1 MIISVGFRR
10 RLANIITRGQLQQPV
25 HLSNVTWT
33 APASSMSTLSAPL
46 RPRLRVPSEQVVDS
60 MRQMHA
66 RAISYTALPRFVA
79 RAFRVPIAG
88 ATVGAG
94 ALGYANYRFEE
105 FRKTSTAWIADA
117 QDKASELFDSTSE
130 TASKLF
136 GSAAEGASGL
146 LGTASVGVDALKARL
161 AATELPA
168 FEAPQFM
175 KDIVASFGESSRDQ
189 GDKEGS
195 QPGGNAGDK
204 ASAAALAAAVAIT
217 TSSPSD
223 SDTKKRNTSGGAL
236 MNLTRNLIEVRAIL
250 QTIDMGDDLTVPS
263 IVVIG
268 SQSSGKS
275 SVLEAIVGHEFLPK
289 GNNMVTRRPIELT
302 LVCTPDAAAEW
313 AEFPALGSGRISD
326 FSVIQKRLYEM
337 NMAVP
342 AEECVSDSPIQL
354 KICGPNIPDLTMID
368 LPGYIQL
375 SSLDQPEQLKDK
387 IASLVD
393 KYIRP
398 PNIILAV
405 CAADVDLANSPALRA
420 SRKVDPLG
428 RRTIGVITKM
438 DLVSPEVGSAIL
450 SGNRYPLHLGY
461 VGVVTRPGEEDY
473 RNRKATQPAL
483 MGAVQRREDTFFGA
497 HRDFYT
503 GSTMVGTDTLRSR
516 LEDVLKSSLSG
527 ELHNITNRVQRGLE
541 ESSYQFKVQ
550 YNDRRISA
558 ESYVA
563 ELMDQ
568 LKASFKEASAQFSK
582 PQVRARLKAMLDDRV
597 LGVLEQLYW
606 TDQRVEELNTLAQ
619 DPKIPNAAA
628 LDTYW
633 RYKLEAASSL
643 LTKSG
648 VGRDA
653 TSMVADGL
661 RGMIDAL
668 AGATGTGPFTHHLGA
683 AARLEELAHEI
694 LRSRLS
700 IAADQVEN
708 CIKPFKYEIEVEPG
722 EWEAGRERA
731 VAALEKEQ
739 ALCSEKLNTIRTR
752 VGGGRRLNALLTYVK
767 NLEAQEREIAARMV
781 MRRDS
786 GEDVEP
792 EVPSIVDNYKYNPA
806 HVIDARHAQ
815 LYMDRITILKM
826 RAAAL
831 KSKRCRAGPEHD
843 AFCPEAFLNVVA
855 QKLAYTSAMFL
866 NIELLDHFF
875 YQFPREIDSR
885 LMYDL
890 DRKEITKF
898 ARENPN
904 VKAHLELQEKKDK
917 LEEVLTKLQAIS
929 SLRGESESPPRG
941 RMGLFR
947 SFI

>member
-1 MIISVGFRR
+1 
-10 RLANIITRGQLQQPV
+10 
-25 HLSNVTWT
+25 
-33 APASSMSTLSAPL
+33 
-46 RPRLRVPSEQVVDS
+46 
-60 MRQMHA
+60 MRQMHV

-94 ALGYANYRFEE
+94 AIGYANYQFEE
-105 FRKTSTAWIADA
+105 FRKTSTAWINNA
-117 QDKASELFDSTSE
+117 QESAHELFESTSE

-136 GSAAEGASGL
+136 GTASESASGL
-146 LGTASVGVDALKARL
+146 LGTASERIDVIKARL
-161 AATELPA
+161 AASELPELPELPA

-175 KDIVASFGESSRDQ
+175 KDFIASFGESGQSGGDQ
-189 GDKEGS
+189 GGNQNS
-195 QPGGNAGDK
+195 GGNNDPR
-204 ASAAALAAAVAIT
+204 SAAALAAAVAVT

-223 SDTKKRNTSGGAL
+223 SDAKRRQGSKPAGAL
-236 MNLTRNLIEVRAIL
+236 MNLTKNLIEVRTIL
-250 QTIDMGDDLTVPS
+250 QTIDMGDELTVPS

-313 AEFPALGSGRISD
+313 GEFPAINSGRIND
-326 FSVIQKRLYEM
+326 FSVIQKKLLEM
-337 NMAVP
+337 NLSVP
-342 AEECVSDSPIQL
+342 ASECVSDSPIQL

-368 LPGYIQL
+368 LPGYVQL
-375 SSLDQPEQLKDK
+375 SSLDQPEELKEK
-387 IASLVD
+387 IATLVD
-393 KYIRP
+393 RYIRP

-438 DLVSPEVGSAIL
+438 DLVSAEVGSAIL

-461 VGVVTRPGEEDY
+461 VGVVTRPAKEDFK
-473 RNRKATQPAL
+473 NPTGQQPAL
-483 MGAVQRREDTFFGA
+483 MGAVQRREDAFFGA
-497 HRDFYT
+497 NRDFYT

-550 YNDRRISA
+550 YNDRRVSA

-568 LKASFKEASAQFSK
+568 LKANFKEASTQFAK
-582 PQVRARLKAMLDDRV
+582 PQVRAKLKAMLDDRV

-606 TDQRVEELNTLAQ
+606 TDPRAQELTTLAT
-619 DPKIPNAAA
+619 DTRVPNAAA

-661 RGMIDAL
+661 RGLIDSL
-668 AGATGTGPFTHHLGA
+668 AGASGTGPFKHHPGA

-708 CIKPFKYEIEVEPG
+708 CIKPYKYEVEIDAG
-722 EWEAGRERA
+722 EWEVGREGA
-731 VAALEKEQ
+731 VGVLEKEQ
-739 ALCSEKLNTIRTR
+739 VLCTEKLAAIKAR
-752 VGGGRRLNALLTYVK
+752 VGGGRSLNNLLAYVK
-767 NLEAQEREIAARMV
+767 KLEAQERDIAARMA
-781 MRRDS
+781 MRRDL
-786 GEDVEP
+786 GENVES
-792 EVPSIVDNYKYNPA
+792 ETPSIVDNYRYNPA

-815 LYMDRITILKM
+815 LYMDRIAVLKL
-826 RAAAL
+826 RAAVL
-831 KSKRCRAGPEHD
+831 KSKRCRSGTEND

-890 DRKEITKF
+890 DRSEITKF
-898 ARENPN
+898 AMENPN
-904 VKAHLELQEKKDK
+904 IKAHLELQDRKDK
-917 LEEVLTKLQAIS
+917 LEEVLAKLQAIA
-929 SLRGESESPPRG
+929 SLRGESESPPR
-941 RMGLFR
+941 RQMGLFR
-947 SFI
+947 SFM

>member
-1 MIISVGFRR
+1 MYALSRTLLFLDLSLEHSAC
-10 RLANIITRGQLQQPV
+10 RLLVQ
-25 HLSNVTWT
+25 
-33 APASSMSTLSAPL
+33 LSAQAHWDTRTTDL
-46 RPRLRVPSEQVVDS
+46 K
-60 MRQMHA
+60 A
-66 RAISYTALPRFVA
+66 RAMSSSGISSCAHVDT
-79 RAFRVPIAG
+79 
-88 ATVGAG
+88 T
-94 ALGYANYRFEE
+94 E

-117 QDKASELFDSTSE
+117 QDKASELFGSTSE
-130 TASKLF
+130 TASQFF
-136 GSAAEGASGL
+136 GSATEGASGL
-146 LGTASVGVDALKARL
+146 LGTASEGVGALKARL

-168 FEAPQFM
+168 LEAPQFM
-175 KDIVASFGESSRDQ
+175 KDIIAALGESGGDQ
-189 GDKEGS
+189 GNKQDS
-195 QPGGNAGDK
+195 QPGGGGGDK

-223 SDTKKRNTSGGAL
+223 SDTKKRSTSGGAL

-313 AEFPALGSGRISD
+313 AEFPALGSGRIND

-387 IASLVD
+387 IAALVD

-428 RRTIGVITKM
+428 RRTIGVVTKM

-461 VGVVTRPGEEDY
+461 VGVVTRPDKEDY
-473 RNRKATQPAL
+473 QSRNATQPAL
-483 MGAVQRREDTFFGA
+483 MGAVQRREDVFFGA

-503 GSTMVGTDTLRSR
+503 GSTMTGTDTLRSR

-568 LKASFKEASAQFSK
+568 LKASFKEASTQFSK

-661 RGMIDAL
+661 RGMIEAL
-668 AGATGTGPFTHHLGA
+668 AGATGTGPFTHHPGA
-683 AARLEELAHEI
+683 SARLEELAHEI

-700 IAADQVEN
+700 VAADQVEN
-708 CIKPFKYEIEVEPG
+708 CIKPFKYEVEVEPG

-731 VAALEKEQ
+731 VTALEKEQ
-739 ALCSEKLNTIRTR
+739 ALCSEKLGTIRTR
-752 VGGGRRLNALLTYVK
+752 VGGGRRLNALLAYVK
-767 NLEAQEREIAARMV
+767 NLETQEREIAARMA

-786 GEDVEP
+786 GEGIEP

-831 KSKRCRAGPEHD
+831 KSKRCRAGPDHD

>member
-1 MIISVGFRR
+1 MLFSIGFRR
-10 RLANIITRGQLQQPV
+10 RVANIIRRGQPPAVNVPQLQAT
-25 HLSNVTWT
+25 LST
-33 APASSMSTLSAPL
+33 SAPL
-46 RPRLRVPSEQVVDS
+46 RPRLNIPAQQVADS
-60 MRQMHA
+60 MRQMHV

-79 RAFRVPIAG
+79 RAFRVPIAAG
-88 ATVGAG
+88 TVGAG

-105 FRKTSTAWIADA
+105 FRKTSTAWISEA
-117 QDKASELFDSTSE
+117 QETASQFLGSTSE

-136 GSAAEGASGL
+136 GTASTSASGL
-146 LGTASVGVDALKARL
+146 LESASEGLDGIKAQL
-161 AATELPA
+161 ASTELPS
-168 FEAPQFM
+168 FETPQFM
-175 KDIVASFGESSRDQ
+175 KDLIASIGESRQGEDDQ
-189 GDKEGS
+189 GNTP
-195 QPGGNAGDK
+195 PGGNDN
-204 ASAAALAAAVAIT
+204 ASAAALAAAIAVT
-217 TSSPSD
+217 SSSPSD
-223 SDTKKRNTSGGAL
+223 SDVKRRSSGGGAL
-236 MNLTRNLIEVRAIL
+236 MNLTRNLIEVRSIL

-302 LVCTPDAAAEW
+302 LVCTPDAASEW
-313 AEFPALGSGRISD
+313 AEFPALNSGRISD
-326 FSVIQKRLYEM
+326 FSVIQKQLYDM
-337 NMAVP
+337 NMSVP
-342 AEECVSDSPIQL
+342 ASECVSDSPIQL

-375 SSLDQPEQLKDK
+375 SSMDQPEELKDR
-387 IASLVD
+387 IAGLVE

-428 RRTIGVITKM
+428 RRTIGVVTKM
-438 DLVSPEVGSAIL
+438 DLVPPEQGATIL

-461 VGVVTRPGEEDY
+461 VGVVTRPGKGDY
-473 RNRKATQPAL
+473 SSPKSGQPLL
-483 MGAVQRREDTFFGA
+483 MGAVQHREDAFFGSNRE
-497 HRDFYT
+497 HYT
-503 GSTMVGTDTLRSR
+503 GSLMVGTDTLRNR

-541 ESSYQFKVQ
+541 EASYQFKVQ
-550 YNDRRISA
+550 YNDRRVSA

-568 LKASFKEASAQFSK
+568 LKANFKEASAQFSK
-582 PQVRARLKAMLDDRV
+582 PQVRAKLRAMLDDRV
-597 LGVLEQLYW
+597 LGVLEQMYW
-606 TDQRVEELNTLAQ
+606 TDPRAEELNKLTA
-619 DPKIPNAAA
+619 DARIPNAAA

-653 TSMVADGL
+653 TAMVADGIKGL
-661 RGMIDAL
+661 IDAL
-668 AGATGTGPFTHHLGA
+668 AGTSGTGPFTHHPGA

-700 IAADQVEN
+700 ITADQVEN
-708 CIKPFKYEIEVEPG
+708 AIKPFKYEVEVDPN
-722 EWEAGRERA
+722 EWEHGREGA

-739 ALCSEKLNTIRTR
+739 VLCTEKLSAIKSR
-752 VGGGRRLNALLTYVK
+752 VGGNRRLNQLLTYVK
-767 NLEAQEREIAARMV
+767 NLEAQEREIAAKMA
-781 MRRDS
+781 MKRDS
-786 GEDVEP
+786 GQEVEQ
-792 EVPSIVDNYKYNPA
+792 EVPSIIDNYRYNPA

-815 LYMDRITILKM
+815 LYMDRIAILKV
-826 RAAAL
+826 RTAIL
-831 KSKRCRAGPEHD
+831 KGKRCRTGLEND
-843 AFCPEAFLNVVA
+843 AFCPEAFLNAVA

-890 DRKEITKF
+890 DRNEIVKF
-898 ARENPN
+898 ARQNPN
-904 VKAHLELQEKKDK
+904 IKAHLDLQEKKDK
-917 LEEVLTKLQAIS
+917 LETVLSKLQAIAS
-929 SLRGESESPPRG
+929 MRGESETRPR
-941 RMGLFR
+941 RQAGLFR

>member
-1 MIISVGFRR
+1 
-10 RLANIITRGQLQQPV
+10 
-25 HLSNVTWT
+25 
-33 APASSMSTLSAPL
+33 
-46 RPRLRVPSEQVVDS
+46 
-60 MRQMHA
+60 MRQVHV
-66 RAISYTALPRFVA
+66 RAISYAALPRFVA

-94 ALGYANYRFEE
+94 ALGYANYKFEE
-105 FRKTSTAWIADA
+105 FRKTSTAWISEA
-117 QDKASELFDSTSE
+117 QDKASELLGSTSE
-130 TASKLF
+130 TASKF
-136 GSAAEGASGL
+136 F
-146 LGTASVGVDALKARL
+146 GTASDSASELFGTAAGGVDSIKARL
-161 AATELPA
+161 VSAELPTL
-168 FEAPQFM
+168 EAPQFM
-175 KDIVASFGESSRDQ
+175 KDFIASFGESGQSSEDQ
-189 GDKEGS
+189 GNGKGS
-195 QPGGNAGDK
+195 ESGGNGGDE

-223 SDTKKRNTSGGAL
+223 SDSRKRDISGGAL
-236 MNLTRNLIEVRAIL
+236 MNLTRSLIEVRHIL
-250 QTIDMGDDLTVPS
+250 QSIDMGDELTVPS

-313 AEFPALGSGRISD
+313 AEFPALGSGRIND
-326 FSVIQKRLYEM
+326 FGIIQKRLYEM
-337 NMAVP
+337 NMSVP
-342 AEECVSDSPIQL
+342 TEECVSDSPIQL

-375 SSLDQPEQLKDK
+375 SSLDQPEQLKEK
-387 IASLVD
+387 IAGLVE

-461 VGVVTRPGEEDY
+461 VGVVTRPGKEDY
-473 RNRKATQPAL
+473 QNRNAKQPAL
-483 MGAVQRREDTFFGA
+483 MGAVQRREDAFFGS
-497 HRDFYT
+497 HRDYYT

-541 ESSYQFKVQ
+541 EASYQFKVQ

-568 LKASFKEASAQFSK
+568 LKASFKESATQFSK
-582 PQVRARLKAMLDDRV
+582 PQVRAKLKAMLDDRV

-606 TDQRVEELNTLAQ
+606 TDPRAQELGTLAQ

-661 RGMIDAL
+661 RSMIDAL
-668 AGATGTGPFTHHLGA
+668 AGATGTGPFTHHPGA

-700 IAADQVEN
+700 VAADQVEN
-708 CIKPFKYEIEVEPG
+708 CIKPYKYEVEVEPT
-722 EWEAGRERA
+722 EWEAGRERS
-731 VAALEKEQ
+731 VIALEKEQ
-739 ALCSEKLNTIRTR
+739 ALCNEKLNAIKNR
-752 VGGGRRLNALLTYVK
+752 VGGNRRLNALLAYVK
-767 NLEAQEREIAARMV
+767 KLEAEERDIAARV
-781 MRRDS
+781 ALRREKGD
-786 GEDVEP
+786 EVEP
-792 EVPSIVDNYKYNPA
+792 ENPSIVDNYRFNPA

-826 RAAAL
+826 RATAL
-831 KSKRCRAGPEHD
+831 KSKRCRAGPEMD

-904 VKAHLELQEKKDK
+904 IKAHLELQERKDK
-917 LEEVLTKLQAIS
+917 LEEVLSKLQAVA
-929 SLRGESESPPRG
+929 SLRGESASPPR
-941 RMGLFR
+941 RQLGLFR
-947 SFI
+947 SFM

>member
-10 RLANIITRGQLQQPV
+10 RLANILTRGQPQQAV
-25 HLSNVTWT
+25 HLNNVAWN

-46 RPRLRVPSEQVVDS
+46 RPRLRIPSEQVAES

-88 ATVGAG
+88 ATVGA
-94 ALGYANYRFEE
+94 E
-105 FRKTSTAWIADA
+105 FRKTSTAWISDA
-117 QDKASELFDSTSE
+117 QDKASELFGSTSE

-136 GSAAEGASGL
+136 GTASEGASGL
-146 LGTASVGVDALKARL
+146 LGTASEGVDAIKARL

-168 FEAPQFM
+168 LEAPQFM
-175 KDIVASFGESSRDQ
+175 KDFIASFGESGESGGDQ
-189 GDKEGS
+189 GNNRGS
-195 QPGGNAGDK
+195 QSGGGGDDK
-204 ASAAALAAAVAIT
+204 ASAAALAAAVAMT

-223 SDTKKRNTSGGAL
+223 SDPRKRNTSGGAL
-236 MNLTRNLIEVRAIL
+236 MNLTRSLIEVRHIL
-250 QTIDMGDDLTVPS
+250 QTIDMGDELTVPS

-326 FSVIQKRLYEM
+326 FGVIQKRLYEM
-337 NMAVP
+337 NMSVP

-387 IASLVD
+387 IASLVE

-461 VGVVTRPGEEDY
+461 VGVVTRPGKEDY
-473 RNRKATQPAL
+473 QSRNATQPAL

-497 HRDFYT
+497 HRDYFT

-541 ESSYQFKVQ
+541 EASYQFKVQ

-568 LKASFKEASAQFSK
+568 LKASFKESSAQFSK
-582 PQVRARLKAMLDDRV
+582 PQVRAKLKAMLDDRV

-606 TDQRVEELNTLAQ
+606 TDPRAQELNELAQ
-619 DPKIPNAAA
+619 NPKIPNAAA

-653 TSMVADGL
+653 TSMVAEGL
-661 RGMIDAL
+661 RSMIDAL
-668 AGATGTGPFTHHLGA
+668 AGATGTGPFTHHPGA

-700 IAADQVEN
+700 VAADQVEN
-708 CIKPFKYEIEVEPG
+708 CVKPYKYEIEIEPS
-722 EWEAGRERA
+722 EWEAGRERS
-731 VAALEKEQ
+731 VIALEKEQ
-739 ALCSEKLNTIRTR
+739 ALCTEKLNAIKGR
-752 VGGGRRLNALLTYVK
+752 VGGGRRLNSLLAYVK
-767 NLEAQEREIAARMV
+767 KLEAEEREIAARMA
-781 MRRDS
+781 MRRDN

-792 EVPSIVDNYKYNPA
+792 EAPSIVDNYRFNPA

-831 KSKRCRAGPEHD
+831 KGKRCRAGPDMD

-904 VKAHLELQEKKDK
+904 VKAHLELQERKEK
-917 LEEVLTKLQAIS
+917 LEEVLAKLQAIA
-929 SLRGESESPPRG
+929 SLRGESESPPR
-941 RMGLFR
+941 RQIGLFR

>member
-1 MIISVGFRR
+1 MLFSIGFRR
-10 RLANIITRGQLQQPV
+10 RIANIIQRGQPPAV
-25 HLSNVTWT
+25 NVPHFHATLST
-33 APASSMSTLSAPL
+33 SAPL
-46 RPRLRVPSEQVVDS
+46 RPRLNIPAQQVADS
-60 MRQMHA
+60 MRQMHV

-79 RAFRVPIAG
+79 RAFRVPIAAG
-88 ATVGAG
+88 TVGAG

-105 FRKTSTAWIADA
+105 FRKTSTAWISEA
-117 QDKASELFDSTSE
+117 QETASHLLGSTSD

-136 GSAAEGASGL
+136 GTASASASEL
-146 LGTASVGVDALKARL
+146 LGSASEGIDSIKAQL
-161 AATELPA
+161 SSTELPS
-168 FEAPQFM
+168 FETPQFM
-175 KDIVASFGESSRDQ
+175 KDLIASIGESRQ
-189 GDKEGS
+189 GGDG
-195 QPGGNAGDK
+195 QDNTPPGGNDNS
-204 ASAAALAAAVAIT
+204 SAAALAAAIAAT

-223 SDTKKRNTSGGAL
+223 SDAKSRPSGGGGAL
-236 MNLTRNLIEVRAIL
+236 MNLTRNLIEVRTIL
-250 QTIDMGDDLTVPS
+250 QTIDMGDDLAVPS

-302 LVCTPDAAAEW
+302 LICTPDAASEW
-313 AEFPALGSGRISD
+313 AEFPALNSGRISD
-326 FSVIQKRLYEM
+326 FSTVQKQLYDM
-337 NMAVP
+337 NMSVP
-342 AEECVSDSPIQL
+342 TTECVSDSPIQL

-375 SSLDQPEQLKDK
+375 SSMDQPEELKDK
-387 IASLVD
+387 IATLVE

-438 DLVSPEVGSAIL
+438 DLVPPEQGASIL

-461 VGVVTRPGEEDY
+461 VGVVTKPG
-473 RNRKATQPAL
+473 KGWQPVL
-483 MGAVQRREDTFFGA
+483 MGAVQHREDSFFGS
-497 HRDFYT
+497 HRDYFT
-503 GSTMVGTDTLRSR
+503 GSLMVGTDTLRNR

-550 YNDRRISA
+550 YNDRRVSA

-568 LKASFKEASAQFSK
+568 LKANFKEASAQFSK

-597 LGVLEQLYW
+597 LGVLEQMYW
-606 TDQRVEELNTLAQ
+606 TDPRAEELNTLTTDAR
-619 DPKIPNAAA
+619 IPNAAA

-653 TSMVADGL
+653 TAMVADGIKGL
-661 RGMIDAL
+661 IDAL
-668 AGATGTGPFTHHLGA
+668 AGTSGTGPFTHHPGA
-683 AARLEELAHEI
+683 AARLEELAHDI

-700 IAADQVEN
+700 ITADQVEN
-708 CIKPFKYEIEVEPG
+708 SIKPFKYEIEIEPN
-722 EWEAGRERA
+722 EWEHGREGA
-731 VAALEKEQ
+731 VVALEKEQ
-739 ALCSEKLNTIRTR
+739 ALCTEKLNTIKGR
-752 VGGGRRLNALLTYVK
+752 VGGNRKLNQLLTYVK
-767 NLEAQEREIAARMV
+767 NLEAQEREIAAKMA
-781 MRRDS
+781 MRREA
-786 GEDVEP
+786 GHEVEQ
-792 EVPSIVDNYKYNPA
+792 EVPSIVDNYRYNPA

-815 LYMDRITILKM
+815 LYMDRIAILKV
-826 RAAAL
+826 RTAIL
-831 KSKRCRAGPEHD
+831 KGKRCRAGLEND
-843 AFCPEAFLNVVA
+843 AFCPEAFLNAVA

-890 DRKEITKF
+890 DRNEIVKF
-898 ARENPN
+898 ARQNPN
-904 VKAHLELQEKKDK
+904 IRAHLDLQEKKDK
-917 LEEVLTKLQAIS
+917 LETVLSKLQAIAS
-929 SLRGESESPPRG
+929 MRGESDPRP
-941 RMGLFR
+941 RRQTGLFR

>member
-1 MIISVGFRR
+1 
-10 RLANIITRGQLQQPV
+10 
-25 HLSNVTWT
+25 
-33 APASSMSTLSAPL
+33 
-46 RPRLRVPSEQVVDS
+46 
-60 MRQMHA
+60 MHV

-79 RAFRVPIAG
+79 RAFRVPIAAG
-88 ATVGAG
+88 TVGAG
-94 ALGYANYRFEE
+94 ALGYANYRFEGAYTLKPPYVYTHLSAE
-105 FRKTSTAWIADA
+105 FRKTSTAWISEA
-117 QDKASELFDSTSE
+117 QDSASQLLGSTSE

-136 GSAAEGASGL
+136 G
-146 LGTASVGVDALKARL
+146 TASASASELFGSASEGLDGIKAQL
-161 AATELPA
+161 ASTELPS
-168 FEAPQFM
+168 FETPQFM
-175 KDIVASFGESSRDQ
+175 KDLIASIGESRQGGDDQ
-189 GDKEGS
+189 GNTP
-195 QPGGNAGDK
+195 PGGNDNS
-204 ASAAALAAAVAIT
+204 SAAALAAAIAVT

-223 SDTKKRNTSGGAL
+223 SDAKRRSSGGGSAL
-236 MNLTRNLIEVRAIL
+236 MNLTRNLIEVRTIL
-250 QTIDMGDDLTVPS
+250 QTIDMGDELTVPS

-313 AEFPALGSGRISD
+313 AEFPALNSGRISD
-326 FSVIQKRLYEM
+326 FSVVQKQLYDM
-337 NMAVP
+337 NMSVP
-342 AEECVSDSPIQL
+342 ASECVSDSPIQL
-354 KICGPNIPDLTMID
+354 KICGPSIPDLTMID

-375 SSLDQPEQLKDK
+375 SSMDQPEELKDK
-387 IASLVD
+387 IAGLVE

-438 DLVSPEVGSAIL
+438 DLVPPEQGATIL
-450 SGNRYPLHLGY
+450 TGNRYPLHLGY
-461 VGVVTRPGEEDY
+461 VGVVTKPGKGDY
-473 RNRKATQPAL
+473 TSSKGGQPLL
-483 MGAVQRREDTFFGA
+483 MGAVQHREDAFFGSN
-497 HRDFYT
+497 RDHYT
-503 GSTMVGTDTLRSR
+503 GSLMVGTDTLRNR

-541 ESSYQFKVQ
+541 EASYQFKVQ
-550 YNDRRISA
+550 YNDRRVSA

-568 LKASFKEASAQFSK
+568 LKANFKEASTQFSK
-582 PQVRARLKAMLDDRV
+582 PQVRAKLKAMLDDRV
-597 LGVLEQLYW
+597 LGVLEQMYW
-606 TDQRVEELNTLAQ
+606 TDPRAEELNALTTDAR
-619 DPKIPNAAA
+619 IPNAAA

-653 TSMVADGL
+653 TAMVADGIKVL
-661 RGMIDAL
+661 IDAL
-668 AGATGTGPFTHHLGA
+668 AGASGTGPFTHHPGA
-683 AARLEELAHEI
+683 AARLEELAHDI

-700 IAADQVEN
+700 ITADQVEN
-708 CIKPFKYEIEVEPG
+708 SIKPFKYEVEVEPN
-722 EWEAGRERA
+722 EWEQGREGA
-731 VAALEKEQ
+731 IAALEKEQ
-739 ALCSEKLNTIRTR
+739 ALCTEKLGAIKTR
-752 VGGGRRLNALLTYVK
+752 VGGNRRLNQLLSYVK
-767 NLEAQEREIAARMV
+767 NLEAQERDIAAKMAMKREL
-781 MRRDS
+781 
-786 GEDVEP
+786 GQEVEQ
-792 EVPSIVDNYKYNPA
+792 EVPSIIDNYRYNPA

-815 LYMDRITILKM
+815 LYMDRVAILKV
-826 RAAAL
+826 RTAIL
-831 KSKRCRAGPEHD
+831 KGKRCRAGLEND
-843 AFCPEAFLNVVA
+843 AFCPEAFLNAVA

-890 DRKEITKF
+890 DRNEIVKF
-898 ARENPN
+898 ARQNPN
-904 VKAHLELQEKKDK
+904 IKAHLDLQEKKDK
-917 LEEVLTKLQAIS
+917 LETVLSKLQAIAS
-929 SLRGESESPPRG
+929 MRGESDPRP
-941 RMGLFR
+941 RRQTGLFR